1 MIYIHMYNTHVFH
14 SYPDFMVQLDLFN
27 KKIRDFFLKTVF
39 LILNK
44 WVRRHFLFWQWQ
56 KELTLWAILSTT
68 ARRKYS
74 VSSVFYQR
82 WLGYFYFY
90 FSITKTSKYK
100 ACLKFPWSAF
110 WSPFR
115 VSELLWGNAVRG
127 RPPGE
132 QLIRFWQDPPN
143 ICFKQK
149 TSAYLTFIFH
159 NLQKQPAKIQ
169 QGRIS

>member
-1 MIYIHMYNTHVFH
+1 M
-14 SYPDFMVQLDLFN
+14 
-27 KKIRDFFLKTVF
+27 RFLLQNSILGPKQVRQKTFPLLTVA
-39 LILNK
+39 K
-44 WVRRHFLFWQWQ
+44 VSSPCDHFL
-56 KELTLWAILSTT
+56 SMT
-68 ARRKYS
+68 ARKKLLRI
-74 VSSVFYQR
+74 QCLLR
-82 WLGYFYFY
+82 LRYFHFH
-90 FSITKTSKYK
+90 FSITKTSKHK
-100 ACLKFPWSAF
+100 IFLKVPRSAF
-110 WSPFR
+110 WSPLP
-115 VSELLWGNAVRG
+115 VSELLWGNAIRG